1 MNIPEEFMVK
11 NMGKADRI
19 LRIAAAL
26 VVGILILSGQIVG
39 TTAVVLG
46 FLALVFI
53 ATSAI
58 GTCPLYIPFKFSTK
72 KK

>member
-1 MNIPEEFMVK
+1 MVK

-58 GTCPLYIPFKFSTK
+58 GTCPLYIPFKFSTNK
-72 KK
+72 K

>member
-1 MNIPEEFMVK
+1 MVK

>member
-1 MNIPEEFMVK
+1 MVK

-26 VVGILILSGQIVG
+26 VVGILILSGQIAG

-46 FLALVFI
+46 FFAVIFI